1 MDQSTSAYQSLKI
14 FLAEYA
20 PVDRDILHVLIGL
33 TVTIVAIALARGS
46 LRFRPLWL
54 ALLVACTLGVVMEVL
69 DMRDDLNSLDAW
81 RWQESTLDFL
91 RTIAVPLAAL
101 LLVFAIKR
109 KRRQ

>member
-1 MDQSTSAYQSLKI
+1 MFIGFRVRIDATG
-14 FLAEYA
+14 
-20 PVDRDILHVLIGL
+20 DILPLGSEKACEAL
-33 TVTIVAIALARGS
+33 GTVGVIIAIALARGS
-46 LRFRPLWL
+46 LWIRPLWL
-54 ALLVACTLGVVMEVL
+54 VLLVACALGVAMEVL